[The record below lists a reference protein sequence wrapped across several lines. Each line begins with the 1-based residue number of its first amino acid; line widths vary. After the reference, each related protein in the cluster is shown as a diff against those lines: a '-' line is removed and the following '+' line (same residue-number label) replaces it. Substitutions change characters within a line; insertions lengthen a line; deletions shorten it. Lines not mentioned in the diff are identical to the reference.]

1 MIVFITWTGEYKLE
15 WTGLKL
21 YNLIQTVANFDSD
34 ICLLGNDIYRRFLI
48 RLVS

>member
-15 WTGLKL
+15 LTGLKL

-34 ICLLGNDIYRRFLI
+34 IFFLGNDIYRRFLI